1 MWHDT
6 EVCCNKSVSIY
17 LEYFTKCI
25 SLVCYHFMILL
36 IKMMNNK
43 KFKIKFANTY
53 ASKFPK
59 LLDIQKESYEFK
71 IIKGLDKTKA
81 FGGGSL
87 WLHIEE
93 D

>member
-1 MWHDT
+1 
-6 EVCCNKSVSIY
+6 
-17 LEYFTKCI
+17 
-25 SLVCYHFMILL
+25 
-36 IKMMNNK
+36 MNNN

-53 ASKFPK
+53 ATKFPK

-81 FGGGSL
+81 FGGRNL
-87 WLHIEE
+87 WSHIKE